1 RLGAALAAVI
11 DVSGSASVLLLPVVA
26 DKAGGN
32 TSADLIEVGQTVAAG
47 KPLAGKQ
54 AGVGNGNGGT
64 VEIRNQILI
73 ILIGAAHPENAR
85 LQGLM
90 ITGTE
95 LAQVT
100 LKEQPGINAVVG
112 RASVPVVVILGAVYD
127 HR

>member
-1 RLGAALAAVI
+1 IIDLPGAETE
-11 DVSGSASVLLLPVVA
+11 LLQPVVA
-26 DKAGGN
+26 DKTGGN
-32 TSADLIEVGQTVAAG
+32 TGADLIQVGQTVAAG
-47 KPLAGKQ
+47 KTLAGKQ
-54 AGVGNGNGGT
+54 AGVGDGDGGT

-85 LQGLM
+85 LQGLLV
-90 ITGTE
+90 TGTE